1 MFRDSRGVVHTV
13 SSADPLEDLP
23 PGAVRALQAALLQPG
38 PTDLGSVLERCDAVQ
53 ELLERWQDA
62 FFSALPD
69 DIDVEEE
76 ARWAAEAGMSFEEV
90 EAQYE
95 ETTTRRTTRSCCST
109 RASTASTSW
118 TAWSTSPRPTRTTPA
133 ACCRRSL
140 VTVLERELLLLPL
153 RVRLEALVAAAEV
166 VSTWADL
173 VADHEK
179 LLGHLV
185 LAHGEP
191 QAATGHEALV
201 DRHAA
206 LHAATGPG
214 TSRPAGTPRTR
225 TRSSRAPAQP
235 GTGHADPCAWVRSR
249 RSCAPGTTCSSTARS
264 SA

>member
-69 DIDVEEE
+69 EVDVEEE

-90 EAQYE
+90 EAQYDDEDEQDDELLLDPGLALGDDELDGLVDLTGPDEDDPRRLLPE
-95 ETTTRRTTRSCCST
+95 E
-109 RASTASTSW
+109 
-118 TAWSTSPRPTRTTPA
+118 
-133 ACCRRSL
+133 L

-185 LAHGEP
+185 LSHGEP
-191 QAATGHEALV
+191 QAASGHETLV
-201 DRHAA
+201 DRHAV
-206 LHAATGPG
+206 LHATNGPG
-214 TSRPAGTPRTR
+214 HEPAEQSF
-225 TRSSRAPAQP
+225 RS
-235 GTGHADPCAWVRSR
+235 
-249 RSCAPGTTCSSTARS
+249 
-264 SA
+264 

>member
-23 PGAVRALQAALLQPG
+23 PGAVAALQAALLQPG
-38 PTDLGSVLERCDAVQ
+38 SADLGSVLERCDAAQ

-69 DIDVEEE
+69 EVDVEEE

-90 EAQYE
+90 EAQYQDEDDDEDELLLDPPLVPADDLDDLVDLTAPDEDDPRRLLPE
-95 ETTTRRTTRSCCST
+95 E
-109 RASTASTSW
+109 
-118 TAWSTSPRPTRTTPA
+118 
-133 ACCRRSL
+133 L

-185 LAHGEP
+185 LSHGEP
-191 QAATGHEALV
+191 QAVSAHEALV
-201 DRHAA
+201 DRHAV
-206 LHAATGPG
+206 LHATSGPG
-214 TSRPAGTPRTR
+214 
-225 TRSSRAPAQP
+225 
-235 GTGHADPCAWVRSR
+235 HAAADEVFSP
-249 RSCAPGTTCSSTARS
+249 
-264 SA
+264 

>member
-13 SSADPLEDLP
+13 SSTDPLEDLP
-23 PGAVRALQAALLQPG
+23 SGAVRALQAALLQPG
-38 PTDLGSVLERCDAVQ
+38 TADLGSVLERCDAVQ

-69 DIDVEEE
+69 EVDVEEE

-90 EAQYE
+90 EAQYGDEDDDEDEDEDELLLDPDLVGADDLDGLVDLTVPDEDDPRRLLPE
-95 ETTTRRTTRSCCST
+95 E
-109 RASTASTSW
+109 
-118 TAWSTSPRPTRTTPA
+118 
-133 ACCRRSL
+133 L

-185 LAHGEP
+185 LSHGEP
-191 QAATGHEALV
+191 QAVLGHEALV
-201 DRHAA
+201 DRHAV
-206 LHAATGPG
+206 LHAASGPG
-214 TSRPAGTPRTR
+214 HDRTE
-225 TRSSRAPAQP
+225 
-235 GTGHADPCAWVRSR
+235 
-249 RSCAPGTTCSSTARS
+249 
-264 SA
+264 